1 VKPITT
7 LQDQQRARE
16 DGQREKW
23 KGKSKDGKSIQT
35 FAFPLPIAVSTS
47 SWADVRRGQYG

>member
-16 DGQREKW
+16 NGQREKW

-35 FAFPLPIAVSTS
+35 FAFPLPFAVSTS
-47 SWADVRRGQYG
+47 SWADVRRG